1 MLQLVIQPSAWL
13 NKSTEINYIQTV
25 NVNGFE
31 PPMHQYNFFFKFY
44 LNLYIYSIINIHQG
58 ENEHL
63 ALNRIK
69 ASINIINESIVSIGY
84 IKWN

>member
-1 MLQLVIQPSAWL
+1 MILQLVIQPSAWL

-25 NVNGFE
+25 KCKWVRATYA
-31 PPMHQYNFFFKFY
+31 PVQLFFFKFY

-84 IKWN
+84 I

>member
-25 NVNGFE
+25 KCKWVRATYA
-31 PPMHQYNFFFKFY
+31 PVQLFFQILSQLVF
-44 LNLYIYSIINIHQG
+44 NSIINIHQG

-84 IKWN
+84 I